1 MFQSTYKKQRLKG
14 GGDET
19 IKMKE
24 GTRERNGKMRKYSAP
39 EGKVDV

>member
-1 MFQSTYKKQRLKG
+1 VTNVPEYLQGG

-24 GTRERNGKMRKYSAP
+24 GTRERNGKMRNYSAP